1 MDDYANL
8 DYDRAERCGF
18 PLEVIYGASKTPE
31 QICTIATQLLN
42 VTASSWRRA

>member
-18 PLEVIYGASKTPE
+18 PEVIYGASKTPE
-31 QICTIATQLLN
+31 QICAIATQ
-42 VTASSWRRA
+42 